1 MAADDLEPRG
11 HPLLARALDGAVDAS
26 PKRIGR
32 LRMRPSCEMPFATR
46 FAVAQAIYTLI
57 ESGQAG
63 DQTLDALET
72 RLSGPIYG

>member
-1 MAADDLEPRG
+1 
-11 HPLLARALDGAVDAS
+11 
-26 PKRIGR
+26 
-32 LRMRPSCEMPFATR
+32 MRPSCEMPFATR